1 MPDRLFSGGQLS
13 NFLSRR
19 ESEMYEDA
27 ILKDDDAIL
36 KDDDAILNHAD
47 EVSARLRETYSL
59 KTVAVNRDGIN
70 AEREQDPDNE
80 DLTVIFFVP
89 FTGNQKLLEY
99 KPSSRTSMSVEG
111 EVQDNEIICTVTGAL
126 SNEADYFQRKF
137 DRWFDNMKVWL
148 DGANEQA
155 DDFNSS
161 LHAKI
166 KTKIADRAERIRRAD
181 AVMGGLDFPE
191 ATDNPE
197 VKSN

>member
-13 NFLSRR
+13 DFLNRR
-19 ESEMYEDA
+19 EGVMY
-27 ILKDDDAIL
+27 KDDML
-36 KDDDAILNHAD
+36 KYDDAILNHAD

-70 AEREQDPDNE
+70 VDREQDLDNE
-80 DLTVIFFVP
+80 DLTVIFLVP

-99 KPSSRTSMSVEG
+99 KPSSYTSMGVEG
-111 EVQDNEIICTVTGAL
+111 EVQGNEIICTLTGAL

-166 KTKIADRAERIRRAD
+166 KTNIADRAERIRRAN